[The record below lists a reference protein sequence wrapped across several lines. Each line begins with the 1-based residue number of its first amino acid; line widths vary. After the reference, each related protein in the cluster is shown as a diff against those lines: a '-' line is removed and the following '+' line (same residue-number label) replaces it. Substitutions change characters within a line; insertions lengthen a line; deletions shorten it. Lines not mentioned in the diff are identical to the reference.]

1 MIKAK
6 DLIPEIYSNSFD
18 MSIFTGL
25 IDLIYGSREMRVET
39 LKNLHSTRACAEG
52 TVRDL
57 ARLLNLRTSNRDLI
71 ANYRYLIHNK
81 GKEET
86 IKNLALLCGAIPL
99 GKDIVDNWVS
109 KPVGTVNY
117 LILYVDTENM
127 DIAIFYEL
135 LNNIAPV
142 GTVVEL
148 LPTTTI

>member
-25 IDLIYGSREMRVET
+25 IDLIYGAREMRVET

-99 GKDIVDNWVS
+99 EDNNWVD
-109 KPVGTVNY
+109 KEQDNY
-117 LILYVDTENM
+117 LIKLYVDTKNM

-148 LPTTTI
+148 SPTTT